1 MAGISTAIAGA
12 ATRIGGLIALAVAGM
27 ATPAVTRSRPAMPPA
42 ALCRPGETPLFSC
55 AIGPKQVAVCGRN
68 GAAVYRFGRPGQVE
82 LTSTTLTMAMRGF
95 AGGGETQ
102 ITAANKDY
110 RYTVFDR
117 TTRTDFGED
126 GRHDAGM
133 TSGLLIR
140 RAGRGVA
147 ARRCTGDA
155 TISAKAQGII
165 KPGPYVP
172 H

>member
-1 MAGISTAIAGA
+1 MAGISTSVAGI
-12 ATRIGGLIALAVAGM
+12 TGGIGGLIALA
-27 ATPAVTRSRPAMPPA
+27 AVGTAMPSAPRPRA
-42 ALCRPGETPLFSC
+42 MTQPVALCRPGEAPLFSC

-82 LTSTTLTMAMRGF
+82 LTSTALTMAMRGF

-102 ITAANKDY
+102 ITASNKDY

-117 TTRTDFGED
+117 TTRAGFGDD

-133 TSGLLIR
+133 TSGLLIQ
-140 RAGRGVA
+140 RAGRNVA
-147 ARRCTGDA
+147 ARRCTGAA

-165 KPGPYVP
+165 RPGPYIP